1 MRNHLI
7 LILLLSSVCVLA
19 QVYTPLSASS
29 RVSFKIK
36 NFGTAVEGTMSGLKG
51 TIRFDVSNISTTVF
65 DVTLDAN
72 TIDTGINM
80 RDNHLRKK
88 DYFDVATYPSIR
100 FVSTK
105 VLATNAGEAKVTG
118 TLTIKKTSKEITFPF
133 KYTQL
138 NGLPQFTAEFTVN
151 RRDFNV
157 GGSSMT
163 MSDDV
168 KIVLNVSTLK

>member
-1 MRNHLI
+1 MRYRFII
-7 LILLLSSVCVLA
+7 LFLVSSAWATAQVLA
-19 QVYTPLSASS
+19 PLGGSS
-29 RVSFKIK
+29 RVSFKIR
-36 NFGTAVEGTMSGLKG
+36 NFGTTVEGTMSGLKG
-51 TIRFDVSNISTTVF
+51 TIRFDAGTISTAQF

-72 TIDTGINM
+72 TIDTGISM
-80 RDNHLRKK
+80 RDNHLHKK

-105 VLATNAGEAKVTG
+105 VSAVKAGEATVTG

-138 NGLPQFTAEFTVN
+138 NDLPQFSAEFAIN

-168 KIVLNVSTLK
+168 KIVLSVGTSK

>member
-1 MRNHLI
+1 MCYRFI
-7 LILLLSSVCVLA
+7 LLFLLSSVCATA
-19 QVYTPLSASS
+19 QVFAPLSASS
-29 RVSFKIK
+29 GVSFKIR
-36 NFGTAVEGTMSGLKG
+36 NFGTTVEGTMSGLKG
-51 TIRFDVSNISTTVF
+51 TIRFDPGIISTAQF

-72 TIDTGINM
+72 TINTGINM
-80 RDNHLRKK
+80 RDNHLCKK

-105 VLATNAGEAKVTG
+105 VSAVKAGEATVTG
-118 TLTIKKTSKEITFPF
+118 TLTIKNTSKEITFPF

-138 NGLPQFTAEFTVN
+138 NGLPQFSAEFAIN

-163 MSDDV
+163 ISDDV
-168 KIVLNVSTLK
+168 KIVLSVGTSK